1 MVKRK
6 LKGALLAVLYLGVFG
21 LFLIAHAPPV
31 LAAAKQ
37 STLTLSITDETPLVT
52 IIPLTE
58 GNFDK
63 SSDVAVSV
71 STDNFTGY
79 NLNFLPAPSLDGD
92 FGCNKRS

>member
-21 LFLIAHAPPV
+21 LFLIAHAPRV

-71 STDNFTGY
+71 SQAKSSQVNTSP
-79 NLNFLPAPSLDGD
+79 LPTE
-92 FGCNKRS
+92 